1 MREYQNNY
9 NQKNKI
15 LQIMVCILKIFKK
28 YIIILIGFVYIFL
41 DGMEMLKRGKV
52 YYSNDFLYIKV

>member
-1 MREYQNNY
+1 
-9 NQKNKI
+9 
-15 LQIMVCILKIFKK
+15 MVCILKIFKK
-28 YIIILIGFVYIFL
+28 YIIILMGFVYIFL